1 LYHGIGSVSQKSICL
16 LTLNN
21 LLEIYCM
28 SDVSPEVDAIEV
40 DTVEIGKFNNI
51 V

>member
-1 LYHGIGSVSQKSICL
+1 
-16 LTLNN
+16 
-21 LLEIYCM
+21 M